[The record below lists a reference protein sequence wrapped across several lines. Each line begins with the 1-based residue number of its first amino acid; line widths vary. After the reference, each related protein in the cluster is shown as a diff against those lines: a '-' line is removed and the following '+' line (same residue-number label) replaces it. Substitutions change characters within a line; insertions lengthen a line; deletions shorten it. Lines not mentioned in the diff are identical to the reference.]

1 MIKVKICGVT
11 NTQDALWA
19 ANLGADYV
27 GLNFFPE
34 SPRKVSPKNA
44 KDISTQLPPFVAT
57 VGIFVNEELSV
68 ITKLITKTPLK
79 VVQLHGDESP
89 EFCASVKA
97 LGVKVIKAFRLQGPL
112 DPTILAP
119 YQETVDFFMFDKYS
133 AEAAGGTGETFD
145 WAWLESAASLTK
157 PWFLAGGLN
166 PENVTEAIKASRPPM
181 VDVCSGIERLPTRK
195 DFESMKKFIQ
205 TVKAVR

>member
-11 NTQDALWA
+11 NSQDALWA

-27 GLNFFPE
+27 GMNFFPD
-34 SPRKVSPKNA
+34 SPRKISPKNA
-44 KDISTQLPPFVAT
+44 KDIATQLPPFVVS

-68 ITKLITKTPLK
+68 IEKLVKKTPLK
-79 VVQLHGDESP
+79 AVQLHGDETP

-97 LGVKVIKAFRLQGPL
+97 LGVKVIKVFRLQSPL
-112 DPTILAP
+112 DPSILIP
-119 YQETVDFFMFDKYS
+119 YQDAVDFFMFDKYS
-133 AEAAGGTGETFD
+133 ADAAGGTGETFD
-145 WAWLESAASLTK
+145 WAWLQAASTLTK
-157 PWFLAGGLN
+157 PWFLAGGLT
-166 PENVTEAIKASRPPM
+166 PDNVTEAIKTAHPAM

-195 DFESMKKFIQ
+195 DFESMKKFIT